1 MFENLDQESNLLP
14 SWVAMHH
21 AHDQLGR
28 TTLIQPQKTF
38 PDLLSN
44 TAHYQRLVEIR
55 DRLAELSWRSYMKMK
70 SSHAT
75 ARRPSREDLC

>member
-1 MFENLDQESNLLP
+1 MRP

-21 AHDQLGR
+21 AQLGR

-38 PDLLSN
+38 SDLLSN
-44 TAHYQRLVEIR
+44 TAHYQRLMEIR

-75 ARRPSREDLC
+75 GRRPSRETYAESLQNPSCK